1 MQIYIFCKALWKSLK
16 KTSCL
21 YRIKI
26 LECWVIW
33 TFYYLFLLGDII
45 NPHIPLES
53 DAKYGL
59 TKKEVILNSLKKK
72 MFGVVLKPLFNYY
85 YRYLKLFR
93 AMLAKNLGFSSSN
106 NFGLNK
112 VQLFRDNIHSLF
124 NMFVSR
130 RKLMLPGKM
139 YLIESL
145 RSDLWGTS
153 KSMIQHSI
161 KRNSSH
167 KPIISTYRHI
177 NASKGMV
184 IQWLFI
190 HYINCQCWVH
200 VVHFSTYWLICEN
213 WFASQYCIDSPF
225 NTRNWNLHKN
235 CKKLSLLL
243 YLR

>member
-16 KTSCL
+16 KISCL

-33 TFYYLFLLGDII
+33 KFYYLLGDII

-59 TKKEVILNSLKKK
+59 TKKEVILNSSKKK

-93 AMLAKNLGFSSSN
+93 AMLAKNLRFSSSN

-124 NMFVSR
+124 NIFVSR

-184 IQWLFI
+184 IQLPFI
-190 HYINCQCWVH
+190 NTLYKLSVLGTFNACFYIYI
-200 VVHFSTYWLICEN
+200 YWLICKN
-213 WFASQYCIDSPF
+213 WFASQYCRFLI
-225 NTRNWNLHKN
+225 
-235 CKKLSLLL
+235 
-243 YLR
+243 

>member
-1 MQIYIFCKALWKSLK
+1 M
-16 KTSCL
+16 
-21 YRIKI
+21 
-26 LECWVIW
+26 IW
-33 TFYYLFLLGDII
+33 TFYYLWLLGDII

-112 VQLFRDNIHSLF
+112 VQLF
-124 NMFVSR
+124 VSC

-184 IQWLFI
+184 IQWLFKR
-190 HYINCQCWVH
+190 YINCQCWVH
-200 VVHFSTYWLICEN
+200 LMHVSIYWLICKN
-213 WFASQYCIDSPF
+213 WFASQYCRFLI
-225 NTRNWNLHKN
+225 
-235 CKKLSLLL
+235 
-243 YLR
+243 

>member
-1 MQIYIFCKALWKSLK
+1 MIWK
-16 KTSCL
+16 
-21 YRIKI
+21 
-26 LECWVIW
+26 
-33 TFYYLFLLGDII
+33 FYYLLGDII

-59 TKKEVILNSLKKK
+59 TKKEVHVILNSLKKK

-112 VQLFRDNIHSLF
+112 VQLF
-124 NMFVSR
+124 VSC

-139 YLIESL
+139 YLIGSQ

-184 IQWLFI
+184 IQLPFI
-190 HYINCQCWVH
+190 NTLYKLSVLGTFNACFYILVNLQE
-200 VVHFSTYWLICEN
+200 LICI
-213 WFASQYCIDSPF
+213 SV
-225 NTRNWNLHKN
+225 L
-235 CKKLSLLL
+235 
-243 YLR
+243 